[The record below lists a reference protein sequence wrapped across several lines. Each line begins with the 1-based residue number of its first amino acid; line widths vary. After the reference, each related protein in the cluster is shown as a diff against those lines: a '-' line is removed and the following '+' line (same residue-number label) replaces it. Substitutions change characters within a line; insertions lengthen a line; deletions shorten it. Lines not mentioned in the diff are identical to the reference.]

1 MRARWP
7 RLGEESEAPVKR
19 FPWSL
24 DDILSGQE
32 IWMCASCFTC
42 IDKCPR
48 DVGFTNI
55 SIALRNLAARAGN
68 IPLVF
73 REQANTIYNT
83 GLAYKIPM
91 SRLRMREKQGL
102 PPLPEINAEQ
112 VKALLDA
119 TGLLELVKKAEGAK

>member
-1 MRARWP
+1 
-7 RLGEESEAPVKR
+7 LGEESEAPARR

-24 DDILSGQE
+24 RDILSGRE

-42 IDKCPR
+42 VDRCPR

-55 SIALRNLAARAGN
+55 SIALRNLAAREGN

-73 REQANTIYNT
+73 REQANTIYST
-83 GLAYKIPM
+83 GLAYKIPT

-119 TGLLELVKKAEGAK
+119 TDLLELVKKAGEGK